1 MNAPPAPAPSERR
14 TTLIRVVALSALA
27 FMIML
32 SYSIARPAAESLFLE
47 SQTAARL
54 PIVWLMVAAIAA
66 VVVPGYAWLMTR
78 VELIRLFG
86 ATSAVSGLVLAALIA
101 VGGPMA
107 PYGLYIWKD
116 LYIVL
121 LIETFYSCAAA
132 VFPIRRARWL
142 YGLFGVV
149 SSLGS
154 VAGNLAVGWLALQVG
169 TDQALWAVIPV
180 VLLMWL
186 LCLPLSRRVGIS
198 VDPAEL
204 RLTRTR
210 PSGAGLAEA
219 FSVVRSSAYL
229 VLLVVLVAVVQV
241 VVNLVDYQFN
251 RVVEAAFPLTDQ
263 RTAAIGQVYAVI
275 DVLTIVLHG
284 LTGPLL
290 RLLGVPVVLLIVPCL
305 LGFGL
310 CAFAAVPRFATAA
323 LVKVASKC
331 FDYTIFRAAKEVLY
345 IPLSFHEKTQ
355 GKSVVDVLTYRVAKG
370 AASLVLLGLQRLALA
385 ALVTPMALVFVGAW
399 LGVTVAVARRFR
411 LKVSRAKELRGGA

>member
-1 MNAPPAPAPSERR
+1 MA
-14 TTLIRVVALSALA
+14 
-27 FMIML
+27 
-32 SYSIARPAAESLFLE
+32 
-47 SQTAARL
+47 
-54 PIVWLMVAAIAA
+54 
-66 VVVPGYAWLMTR
+66 R
-78 VELIRLFG
+78 VELIGLFG
-86 ATSAVSGLVLAALIA
+86 ATAAASGAVLAALIWF
-101 VGGPMA
+101 GGPLA

-116 LYIVL
+116 LYVVL

-154 VAGNLAVGWLALQVG
+154 VTGNLAVGWLALEFG
-169 TDQALWAVIPV
+169 TGRALWAVIPV

-186 LCLPLSRRVGIS
+186 LCLPLSRRAGIS
-198 VDPAEL
+198 AGTAEPSA
-204 RLTRTR
+204 R
-210 PSGAGLAEA
+210 PSGSGLAEA

-241 VVNLVDYQFN
+241 VVNLVDYEFN
-251 RVVEAAFPLTDQ
+251 RVVEGAFPATDQ
-263 RTAAIGQVYAVI
+263 RTAAIGQVYAAI

-305 LGFGL
+305 LGLGL
-310 CAFAAVPRFATAA
+310 CVFAAAPRFATAA

-345 IPLSFHEKTQ
+345 IPLSFREKTQ

-370 AASLVLLGLQRLALA
+370 CASLVLLGLQRFALA
-385 ALVTPMALVFVGAW
+385 VLVTPMALAFVGVW
-399 LGVTVAVARRFR
+399 LGLTVAVARRFR
-411 LKVSRAKELRGGA
+411 RKVSRAAEISGSA

>member
-1 MNAPPAPAPSERR
+1 MTDAPAAAPSDRR

-27 FMIML
+27 FLIML

-47 SQTAARL
+47 SQTSARL
-54 PIVWLMVAAIAA
+54 PLVWLLVAALAA
-66 VVVPGYAWLMTR
+66 VVVPGYAWLMAR

-86 ATSAVSGLVLAALIA
+86 ATSAASGLVLAALILI
-101 VGGPMA
+101 GGPVA
-107 PYGLYIWKD
+107 PYGLYVWKD
-116 LYIVL
+116 LYVVL

-154 VAGNLAVGWLALQVG
+154 VVGNLAVGWLALQVG
-169 TDQALWAVIPV
+169 TGRALWAVCPI

-186 LCLPLSRRVGIS
+186 LCVPLSRRAGIS
-198 VDPAEL
+198 ATQAEPPPGPA
-204 RLTRTR
+204 
-210 PSGAGLAEA
+210 PAGLAEA
-219 FSVVRSSAYL
+219 FAVVRSSAYL
-229 VLLVVLVAVVQV
+229 ALLVVLVAVVQV
-241 VVNLVDYQFN
+241 VVNLVDYEFN
-251 RVVEAAFPLTDQ
+251 RVVEAAFTATDE
-263 RTAAIGQVYAVI
+263 RTVAIGQVYAAI

-305 LGFGL
+305 LGLGL
-310 CAFAAVPRFATAA
+310 CAFAAAPRFATAA

-370 AASLVLLGLQRLALA
+370 VASLVLLGLQRLALA
-385 ALVTPMALVFVGAW
+385 ALVTPLALAFIGVW

-411 LKVSRAKELRGGA
+411 RKVSRVEEIKGA

>member
-1 MNAPPAPAPSERR
+1 MMTEPAPAPAERR

-27 FMIML
+27 FLIML

-47 SQTAARL
+47 SQTSARL
-54 PIVWLMVAAIAA
+54 PLVWLLVAALAA
-66 VVVPGYAWLMTR
+66 VVVPGYAWLMAR
-78 VELIRLFG
+78 VELLRLFG
-86 ATSAVSGLVLAALIA
+86 ATAAASGVVLAALI
-101 VGGPMA
+101 VIGGPVA
-107 PYGLYIWKD
+107 PYGLYAWKD

-154 VAGNLAVGWLALQVG
+154 IAGNLAVGWLALRVG
-169 TDQALWAVIPV
+169 TGRALWAVLPV

-186 LCLPLSRRVGIS
+186 LCIPLSRRAGIS
-198 VDPAEL
+198 AATAEPSS
-204 RLTRTR
+204 R
-210 PSGAGLAEA
+210 PPGPGLAEA
-219 FSVVRSSAYL
+219 FAVVRSSAYL

-241 VVNLVDYQFN
+241 VVNLIDYEFN
-251 RVVEAAFPLTDQ
+251 RIVEGAFPVTDQ
-263 RTAAIGQVYAVI
+263 RTAAIGQVYAAI

-305 LGFGL
+305 LGAGI
-310 CAFAAVPRFATAA
+310 CAFAAAPRFATAA
-323 LVKVASKC
+323 LVKIASKC

-370 AASLVLLGLQRLALA
+370 AASAVLLGLQRLALA
-385 ALVTPMALVFVGAW
+385 ALVTPMALAFVGVW
-399 LGVTVAVARRFR
+399 LGLTVAVARRFR
-411 LKVSRAKELRGGA
+411 RKVSREEELKGSA